1 MLVVAQHWRRLCL
14 CLVIDFKRV
23 RFSHRT
29 MNPHLCCVLLMS
41 FTAVALSQSE
51 PEATDADDFYRSR
64 FGNGDTSR
72 MRVIL
77 GDTEGWVNPHD
88 MLGLASKDRHKET
101 PEQQQKQPKL
111 KKSSGAFSDPI
122 SEDTASP
129 ATRAEMYSEIRARS
143 AAESSK
149 FSRYPVSEADE
160 TETTQ
165 AVPPPVPS
173 CERCDCDCKALRR
186 ETKKCGEQVKQ
197 LRLSQVLADGEHD
210 REFIYLRRLALNVI
224 YSAKFG
230 GDEMPSNVKFE
241 ILLSSDDVKMLE
253 KLAMDAG
260 TKSSQLEQRLSAILT
275 SSVVTPEEL
284 PHGAN
289 ALLGRLAQAWGQTM
303 GPVDVRLA
311 VPVCAFLGV
320 LLLVL
325 IRGRPWKVFFL
336 MAALYFLLL
345 SFVWHWALCY
355 QVEHARR
362 DAYIMRHDVPPEH
375 CRPGHTPGWFQWI
388 LGPRE
393 SSAEC
398 EKYYES
404 LHVDPVWQVNPLLV
418 LTELLSKALFDP
430 LANFGTALGKLTRN
444 FAEHQTWWSLFN
456 NIVNVICIGVLGLFA
471 AMIFAKLFLFFITHF
486 YWSKPE
492 RQQQKQRQRFED
504 VHESDLQHPVSLS
517 SETRRKF
524 REQPYPE
531 VRISKEKS
539 IEEKRAS
546 EESSD
551 EGGSEDEECDDRAG
565 GDTWHEGGDAA
576 KLEKT

>member
-1 MLVVAQHWRRLCL
+1 
-14 CLVIDFKRV
+14 
-23 RFSHRT
+23 
-29 MNPHLCCVLLMS
+29 MNPHLCCVLLTS
-41 FTAVALSQSE
+41 LTAIALGQSE

-64 FGNGDTSR
+64 FGDGDTSR

-88 MLGLASKDRHKET
+88 MLGSASKDRRKET
-101 PEQQQKQPKL
+101 PQRQPKV

-122 SEDTASP
+122 SEDTVSP
-129 ATRAEMYSEIRARS
+129 ETRAEMYSEIRARS

-149 FSRYPVSEADE
+149 FSRYPAFEADE
-160 TETTQ
+160 TETTTNSE
-165 AVPPPVPS
+165 PPPAPS
-173 CERCDCDCKALRR
+173 CERCDCDCKTLRR

-241 ILLSSDDVKMLE
+241 ILLSSDDVKTLE
-253 KLAMDAG
+253 RLAMDAK
-260 TKSSQLEQRLSAILT
+260 TKSSQLEQRLSAILA
-275 SSVVTPEEL
+275 SSVVTPDEL

-289 ALLGRLAQAWGQTM
+289 ELLGRLAQAWGQTM
-303 GPVDVRLA
+303 GPVDVRMA

-336 MAALYFLLL
+336 TAALYFLLL

-355 QVEHARR
+355 QMEHARR

-375 CRPGHTPGWFQWI
+375 CLPGHTPGWFQWV
-388 LGPRE
+388 LGQHE

-404 LHVDPVWQVNPLLV
+404 LHIDPVFQVNPLLV
-418 LTELLSKALFDP
+418 LTELLSKAVFDP
-430 LANFGTALGKLTRN
+430 LANLGTALGKFTRN
-444 FAEHQTWWSLFN
+444 FAEQQTWWSLLN
-456 NIVNVICIGVLGLFA
+456 NLVNVICIGVLGLFA
-471 AMIFAKLFLFFITHF
+471 AMIFVKLFLFFLANF
-486 YWSKPE
+486 YYNRPE
-492 RQQQKQRQRFED
+492 GRQQQRSRQRVED
-504 VHESDLQHPVSLS
+504 VRESDLQHPVSAG
-517 SETRRKF
+517 SEKRRKL
-524 REQPYPE
+524 REQPHPE
-531 VRISKEKS
+531 MGIHEGKPVD
-539 IEEKRAS
+539 EKRPS

-551 EGGSEDEECDDRAG
+551 EGGSEECDDRAG
-565 GDTWHEGGDAA
+565 GDTWQEGEDTA
-576 KLEKT
+576 KFGKT